1 MSFIAEFLGASV
13 LDAGPQSSCSRAE
26 LGERI
31 AEFQVSCT
39 HAVQPGPDL
48 EHKMIVLL
56 EFLCRSHIRR
66 VPLAMGAGQAHA
78 S

>member
-1 MSFIAEFLGASV
+1 MSFIAEFLGASM
-13 LDAGPQSSCSRAE
+13 LDTRSPCGCSRAE

-31 AEFQVSCT
+31 AQFQIASP
-39 HAVQPGPDL
+39 HAWHAGPDL

-56 EFLCRSHIRR
+56 EFLCQSHIGQA
-66 VPLAMGAGQAHA
+66 PMAMHAGQGQW

>member
-1 MSFIAEFLGASV
+1 MRFIAEFLGASV
-13 LDAGPQSSCSRAE
+13 LDAGPPCGCSRAE

-31 AEFQVSCT
+31 ARFRIKSP
-39 HAVQPGPDL
+39 HARHAGPDL

-56 EFLCRSHIRR
+56 EFLCQSR
-66 VPLAMGAGQAHA
+66 VRHAPMAMHAGQAQV